1 MVWINVNGSIC
12 SLPKIT
18 MFYRIKL
25 EHNSDYTLFF
35 FWFLDREDSATEV
48 LYDDWCNQSY
58 VSNYDKQRSSWKE
71 LGQKQDIEEWFV
83 CVDCTPHKILKV
95 DDQSMDEHFVENAD
109 HYRINPAWLYS
120 KFKLY
125 VPDIAKQKKYQNIN
139 FWPNSQGR
147 SPPWYSIVS
156 PLIETIFRPAKGQ
169 KKMYEI
175 YKRFTYELAI
185 YWAVVKYIQMILNTK
200 MIHAQALFE

>member
-1 MVWINVNGSIC
+1 MIIE
-12 SLPKIT
+12 
-18 MFYRIKL
+18 YRFSTYYQFI
-25 EHNSDYTLFF
+25 DFF
-35 FWFLDREDSATEV
+35 LFLDREDTEV

-83 CVDCTPHKILKV
+83 CVDCIPHKILKV

-139 FWPNSQGR
+139 
-147 SPPWYSIVS
+147 
-156 PLIETIFRPAKGQ
+156 L
-169 KKMYEI
+169 
-175 YKRFTYELAI
+175 
-185 YWAVVKYIQMILNTK
+185 
-200 MIHAQALFE
+200 

>member
-1 MVWINVNGSIC
+1 MVQSVAYQKVQYFIEL
-12 SLPKIT
+12 SLNPSVIIE
-18 MFYRIKL
+18 YRF
-25 EHNSDYTLFF
+25 STYYQFVDFF
-35 FWFLDREDSATEV
+35 LFLDREDSVTEV

-71 LGQKQDIEEWFV
+71 LGQKPDIQEWFV
-83 CVDCTPHKILKV
+83 CVDCIPHKILKV

-139 FWPNSQGR
+139 F
-147 SPPWYSIVS
+147 
-156 PLIETIFRPAKGQ
+156 
-169 KKMYEI
+169 
-175 YKRFTYELAI
+175 LA
-185 YWAVVKYIQMILNTK
+185 
-200 MIHAQALFE
+200 

>member
-1 MVWINVNGSIC
+1 MAWINVEDDSIY

-18 MFYRIKL
+18 MLYGIKL
-25 EHNSDYTLFF
+25 EPIFDYRIQVLYSLPICWFF
-35 FWFLDREDSATEV
+35 LFLDREDSVTEV

-83 CVDCTPHKILKV
+83 CVDCIPHKILKV

-139 FWPNSQGR
+139 FWPKSLDLTVIQYCVT
-147 SPPWYSIVS
+147 S
-156 PLIETIFRPAKGQ
+156 FRND
-169 KKMYEI
+169 I
-175 YKRFTYELAI
+175 DF
-185 YWAVVKYIQMILNTK
+185 
-200 MIHAQALFE
+200 

>member
-1 MVWINVNGSIC
+1 MNDC
-12 SLPKIT
+12 S
-18 MFYRIKL
+18 FSAYL
-25 EHNSDYTLFF
+25 EFF
-35 FWFLDREDSATEV
+35 LFLDREDSVTEV

-83 CVDCTPHKILKV
+83 CVDCIPHKILKV

-139 FWPNSQGR
+139 F
-147 SPPWYSIVS
+147 
-156 PLIETIFRPAKGQ
+156 
-169 KKMYEI
+169 
-175 YKRFTYELAI
+175 
-185 YWAVVKYIQMILNTK
+185 
-200 MIHAQALFE
+200 

>member
-1 MVWINVNGSIC
+1 MLYGFKLEPI
-12 SLPKIT
+12 
-18 MFYRIKL
+18 FDYRI
-25 EHNSDYTLFF
+25 HYTGSLLITNTYVDFF
-35 FWFLDREDSATEV
+35 FLDREDSVTEV

-83 CVDCTPHKILKV
+83 CVDCIPHKILKV

-125 VPDIAKQKKYQNIN
+125 VSTIGLMSV
-139 FWPNSQGR
+139 FGH
-147 SPPWYSIVS
+147 PP
-156 PLIETIFRPAKGQ
+156 T
-169 KKMYEI
+169 
-175 YKRFTYELAI
+175 
-185 YWAVVKYIQMILNTK
+185 
-200 MIHAQALFE
+200 